1 MALSKGFRVLQKN
14 EQNLYSVILESRNRE
29 ECLLFESGA
38 IAVLSAAEKEA
49 VKGQYNRLMDAYGC
63 LGMLRLNMD
72 GKGEVI
78 LRYLVL
84 VTGCASVG
92 RIVDSEVMRITSVE
106 MVSLQGDP
114 SDEDR
119 VADLRRLLSTGTFY
133 FSSSGGVGNTYDLSV
148 RAQLQGQGDPAQHNP
163 FCWNAALHVPLRQ
176 CGVDCGAWLLR
187 VMCGG
192 VGVRTLY
199 AAHQQAKVCV
209 LARVSCARAGTRFNV
224 RGADDSGQVANFCET
239 EQIIFIDDE
248 VTSFVQLRGSVPLF
262 WEQPGLQVGSHRVKM
277 SRGYEANAPALDR
290 HFAMLKELYG
300 KQMVVNLL
308 GSKEGEHML
317 SKAFQSHMQASRHAS
332 DIPMLNFDYHL
343 LLKGSSQRSERLQS
357 GLGTKVRP
365 FLEQCGFYCFHEG
378 VVSRV
383 QKGTVRTNCLDCLDR
398 TNSVQTHF
406 AVDML
411 KRQLED
417 LGLAEKPQMV
427 ARFDEVFRSL
437 WSAVGDLVSKMY
449 AGTGALE
456 GKTKLKDGARSVT
469 RTIQNN
475 FFDGAKQEA
484 MDLLLLGC
492 VLNSEAADKARTLI
506 TPTTRGAENF
516 LQTASVRLLR
526 SLCERHGEYTHPK
539 RLRVAIATWNVNGG
553 KTMRSIA
560 FKHQTLSDWLLDNH
574 KQAAISTFQ
583 ADDTPVDVFAIGFQE
598 MVELNAGNIV
608 SASTENQKRW
618 SVELQKTISRDHK
631 YILVT
636 SEQLVGVCLFV
647 FLRPHHAPHVRDVA
661 VDTVKTGMG
670 GATGNKGGVAIR
682 LQMYSSSLCF
692 VCSHFAAGQS
702 HTRER
707 NEDYAEIARKI
718 SFPMG
723 RGLFSHDYVFW
734 CGDFNYRIDL
744 SGDEVKEL
752 VRQKNWETLQQADQ
766 LVQQRNL
773 SAVFRGFHEGRTNF
787 PPTYK
792 YDIFSDDY
800 DTSEKC
806 RIPAWTDR
814 VLWYRHKWA
823 FEKSAD
829 ELDLLNLPAGG
840 EPRLPHLWNPGTLI
854 HYSRAELKTSDHRPV
869 IALIDVDLLEVT
881 PGSMQGVLRA
891 AIAAHG
897 PPDASAVLSLDSG
910 EEFDDACIEQLLRIL
925 AGYGDVTL
933 VRFAG
938 NDMVVTFRD
947 SRSALEIL
955 CINGIQVLRHILHVR
970 LKSPEWSS
978 MLEEELVQ
986 SAGDMQATGA
996 MLTHN
1001 SSLLEDDASL
1011 PPAYY
1016 AIEDEQDDMADAE
1029 EGGMQDQLT
1038 SGMAVDPSVSP
1049 RPSPKPSPCP
1059 SPTHGEG
1066 RDWQSFGKQTSE
1078 SLSKPAGPPAKP
1090 PPPQRPPPPSVK
1102 SQPAP
1107 GSTILQPTS
1116 APRSQDMPR
1125 VPSRPPPPLPA
1136 TPPQHRSAAVASS
1149 SPEIAKSRAPV
1160 NLPEPLLPSAA
1171 APSPQNLSQPSPSL
1185 PEPMLPQLVHSNQI
1199 QQLLIPMLP
1208 TQTNAPSPLPEAML
1222 PSPAASPPMQEP
1234 MVPSP
1239 STQAQ
1244 FLDTQPPS
1252 PSTQGLLQA
1261 TATSSAPQ
1269 APPRTRSTQSIPH
1282 AEAPVPLKR
1291 SSSANVLTPS
1301 LVVFNIGE
1309 ESVDPNR
1316 HVPIPPQRQRTLHAR
1331 PSPISAEQPFNSNVL
1346 PPVPA
1351 SRQVATTNPFIKP
1364 SMLGPLSAT
1373 PPVTADN
1380 GSVLSNCHPV
1390 PPTRTESPCQ
1400 PLDFL
1405 SNPPFAN
1412 KPIVANN
1419 LASRIRPPVPAELPV
1434 VINSRPEIRSGV
1446 AANNLNGLK
1455 ESQMTC
1461 PRLQAPPIP
1470 PRIAATCRMS
1480 PNPFVV
1486 PEEACS
1492 VTATLSSSTS
1502 LPTPAFRTVHS
1513 TPLLNPFVAPISS
1526 LPPSSSLSS
1535 MPPLSSSISTEAV
1548 WNVNRE
1554 VAPASIAARDQL
1566 TVTSN
1571 PKPSTLPKGWVT
1583 FDG

>member
-1 MALSKGFRVLQKN
+1 MALSKGFRVLQKS
-14 EQNLYSVILESRNRE
+14 EQNLYSVILENRNRE

-133 FSSSGGVGNTYDLSV
+133 FSSSGGVGNTYDLSI

-187 VMCGG
+187 IMCGG

-357 GLGTKVRP
+357 GLGNKVRP

-427 ARFDEVFRSL
+427 ARFDEVFRAL

-492 VLNSEAADKARTLI
+492 ALNSEAADKARTLI
-506 TPTTRGAENF
+506 SPTTRGAENF
-516 LQTASVRLLR
+516 LQTASARLLR

-553 KTMRSIA
+553 KTTRSIA

-574 KQAAISTFQ
+574 KQAAISQFQ

-631 YILVT
+631 YILLT

-707 NEDYAEIARKI
+707 NEDYAEIARKL

-773 SAVFRGFHEGRTNF
+773 GAVFRGFHEGRTNF

-829 ELDLLNLPAGG
+829 ELDLVNLPAGV

-869 IALIDVDLLEVT
+869 IALIDVDLLEVS

-1016 AIEDEQDDMADAE
+1016 AIEDEQDEMADAE
-1029 EGGMQDQLT
+1029 EGGTQDQLT
-1038 SGMAVDPSVSP
+1038 SGMAIDPSVSP

-1102 SQPAP
+1102 SQPGP

-1116 APRSQDMPR
+1116 ASAPRSQDLPR

-1171 APSPQNLSQPSPSL
+1171 ATSPQNLSQPSPSL
-1185 PEPMLPQLVHSNQI
+1185 PEPMLPQLAHSNQI

-1208 TQTNAPSPLPEAML
+1208 TQSAPSPLPEAML
-1222 PSPAASPPMQEP
+1222 PSPAASSPMQEP

-1244 FLDTQPPS
+1244 FLGTQPPS

-1261 TATSSAPQ
+1261 MATSAPQ

-1282 AEAPVPLKR
+1282 AEPPVPLK
-1291 SSSANVLTPS
+1291 
-1301 LVVFNIGE
+1301 
-1309 ESVDPNR
+1309 
-1316 HVPIPPQRQRTLHAR
+1316 PP
-1331 PSPISAEQPFNSNVL
+1331 E
-1346 PPVPA
+1346 
-1351 SRQVATTNPFIKP
+1351 
-1364 SMLGPLSAT
+1364 
-1373 PPVTADN
+1373 
-1380 GSVLSNCHPV
+1380 
-1390 PPTRTESPCQ
+1390 
-1400 PLDFL
+1400 
-1405 SNPPFAN
+1405 
-1412 KPIVANN
+1412 
-1419 LASRIRPPVPAELPV
+1419 
-1434 VINSRPEIRSGV
+1434 
-1446 AANNLNGLK
+1446 
-1455 ESQMTC
+1455 
-1461 PRLQAPPIP
+1461 
-1470 PRIAATCRMS
+1470 
-1480 PNPFVV
+1480 
-1486 PEEACS
+1486 
-1492 VTATLSSSTS
+1492 
-1502 LPTPAFRTVHS
+1502 
-1513 TPLLNPFVAPISS
+1513 
-1526 LPPSSSLSS
+1526 
-1535 MPPLSSSISTEAV
+1535 
-1548 WNVNRE
+1548 
-1554 VAPASIAARDQL
+1554 
-1566 TVTSN
+1566 
-1571 PKPSTLPKGWVT
+1571 
-1583 FDG
+1583 